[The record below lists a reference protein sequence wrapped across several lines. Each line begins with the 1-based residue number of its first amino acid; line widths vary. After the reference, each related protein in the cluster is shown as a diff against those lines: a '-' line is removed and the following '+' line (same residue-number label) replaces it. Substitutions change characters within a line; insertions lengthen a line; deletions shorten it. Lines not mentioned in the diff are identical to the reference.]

1 MRVRGTLKGIHVS
14 GWCNPVREAIGRF
27 VGVKLSVVLPLNV
40 GKSVDSED
48 VAKALQP

>member
-1 MRVRGTLKGIHVS
+1 MRVRGTLRGIHVS
-14 GWCNPVREAIGRF
+14 GWCNPVREAIRRF